1 MWEIIMTNTTIEQ
14 EQVTVYG
21 VRRGSTVIADI
32 TSNADNISEFVKILN
47 RNDVSECHISDIL
60 EDMLPL

>member
-1 MWEIIMTNTTIEQ
+1 MWEIITTNTTIEQ

-21 VRRGSTVIADI
+21 VRRGSTVIDDI
-32 TSNADNISEFVKILN
+32 TSNADSISAFVEMLN
-47 RNDVSECHISDIL
+47 RSDVSECHISDII